1 MLFKNTNITPG
12 IHSFSLEFLFFKNYL
27 FYLYLGFP
35 GGASGKESACQF
47 RRCKRRRFHPWVGK
61 IPWSRKWQFHFLS
74 VVFILFWL
82 LWVFVAA
89 SRPFSSCGEWGLLS
103 SCGIRASHCGGF
115 SCHRAPA
122 LDTWVSVVAASGL

>member
-47 RRCKRRRFHPWVGK
+47 RRCKRCRFHPWIGK

-74 VVFILFWL
+74 FVFILFWL
-82 LWVFVAA
+82 LWVFLLPAGLSLVVASGGYFLVA
-89 SRPFSSCGEWGLLS
+89 VFGLL
-103 SCGIRASHCGGF
+103 IVV
-115 SCHRAPA
+115 
-122 LDTWVSVVAASGL
+122 VSLATERQL